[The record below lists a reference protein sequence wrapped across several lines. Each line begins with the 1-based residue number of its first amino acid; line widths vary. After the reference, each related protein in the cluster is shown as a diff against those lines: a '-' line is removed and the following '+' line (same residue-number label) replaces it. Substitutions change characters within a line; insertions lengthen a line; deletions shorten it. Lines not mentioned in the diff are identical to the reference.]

1 MESTGKKEENSGEE
15 MKELFEKMLLAV
27 NVEIVNEVRKV
38 KERKEERLEAEKVK
52 QEKEEGGR

>member
-15 MKELFEKMLLAV
+15 MKELFEKMLLVV

-38 KERKEERLEAEKVK
+38 KERKEER
-52 QEKEEGGR
+52 